1 MGRGA
6 FVLVLVLSLGA
17 APAAQAA
24 TPAVGFKRPT
34 IVRNVA
40 GTQITSLPRGRALQF
55 DVRYVV
61 RNVPARW
68 TQATAQVFVTLTRG
82 TEVLRFQTRRAQTE
96 TGTWRWVVKGAEVR
110 IPTSYAAGRY
120 KLRVRV
126 EIRHGGMRV
135 ARVIHDRRATVR

>member
-6 FVLVLVLSLGA
+6 FSLVVVLALGA

-24 TPAVGFKRPT
+24 TPAVAFKRQT
-34 IVRNVA
+34 IVRSVV
-40 GTQITSLPRGRALQF
+40 GTQITSLPRGRGLQF

-68 TQATAQVFVTLTRG
+68 KDATAQVFVTLTHG
-82 TEVLRFQTRRAQTE
+82 TDVLRFQTRRAQTE

-110 IPTSYAAGRY
+110 IPVSYPAGRY

-126 EIRHGGMRV
+126 EIRPGGLRV

>member
-6 FVLVLVLSLGA
+6 FLLVAILALGA

-24 TPAVGFKRPT
+24 APSVAFKRQT
-34 IVRNVA
+34 IVRNAV
-40 GTQITSLPRGRALQF
+40 GTRIAALPRDRALQF

-68 TQATAQVFVTLTRG
+68 TSATAQVFVTLTHG
-82 TEVLRFQTRRAQTE
+82 TDVLRFQTRRSATE
-96 TGTWRWVVKGAEVR
+96 TGTWRWVVKGADVR
-110 IPTSYAAGRY
+110 IPASYPAGRY

-126 EIRHGGMRV
+126 ELRHGGMRV
-135 ARVIHDRRATVR
+135 ARVLHDRRATVR